1 MSDNCPQCAST
12 KLEAGAIMGAGVT
25 IDRAS
30 AFRKAI
36 AAPEIKAKVCLD
48 CGAIFDLRA
57 EPEKLAKLL
66 GD

>member
-25 IDRAS
+25 IERAS

-36 AAPEIKAKVCLD
+36 AAPE
-48 CGAIFDLRA
+48 
-57 EPEKLAKLL
+57 ELAKLL
-66 GD
+66 AD